1 MTTSTTSTPT
11 TPTQATRARWLRAAV
26 VIAPIGPLAVAI
38 LRGILPY
45 DTTDDTLTIAEKA
58 AANPMAQGAVVWL
71 TYVALLTLPLGVLI
85 ASWLAVRTRP
95 MLGGV
100 AAVLSWVGFTS
111 LFFVVGSDQL
121 ALAAPVA
128 GVPAQTVAALGAA
141 VDTHPATAV
150 AGLVFVAGHILGAVL
165 LGIALWRVIPRWAA
179 VALIVSQPLHLVFA
193 VVVPSHPLDAL
204 AWALTGVGFAAAAVV
219 LARTGSQATG
229 SGAAA

>member
-26 VIAPIGPLAVAI
+26 VIAPVGPLAIAI

-58 AANPMAQGAVVWL
+58 AANPMAQSAVVWL

-85 ASWLAVRTRP
+85 ASGLAVRARP

-111 LFFVVGSDQL
+111 LFFVVGADQL
-121 ALAAPVA
+121 VLAGSEA
-128 GVPAQTVAALGAA
+128 GVPAQTIAALGTAAHPSAA
-141 VDTHPATAV
+141 VAE
-150 AGLVFVAGHILGAVL
+150 LVFVAGHILGAVL

-193 VVVPSHPLDAL
+193 VVVPNHALDAL
-204 AWALTGVGFAAAAVV
+204 AWTLTAVGFAAAAVV
-219 LARTGSQATG
+219 LARTGSRATG
-229 SGAAA
+229 SRAAE